1 MLRLVAENSQNFMDS
16 YLKEKKMVLMQLSV
30 LHVNFFLIKLF
41 LYYFL
46 SKPLVQRAPI
56 PTNLSQK
63 GSTNN
68 WVRRIKDV
76 GI

>member
-1 MLRLVAENSQNFMDS
+1 MI
-16 YLKEKKMVLMQLSV
+16 LMQLSV